1 MNEEIFYL
9 LANSSTK
16 KQIMTLDENLAT
28 RQSYLNEDNF
38 NKINDNNFSFFNFE
52 DSANEFSF
60 EPYEIKLIK
69 VN

>member
-1 MNEEIFYL
+1 
-9 LANSSTK
+9 
-16 KQIMTLDENLAT
+16 MTLGENLVT
-28 RQSYLNEDNF
+28 RQSYLNEGNF